1 MQKQNVKN
9 VRNVRNIRNIRN
21 VRNVRNVRNIKPTA
35 EVCVKVKLSP
45 GIKSRDFSSVCKGLA
60 GMSCEGFSYLKER
73 LEANVF

>member
-1 MQKQNVKN
+1 MQKPNVRNVQNVKN
-9 VRNVRNIRNIRN
+9 VRN
-21 VRNVRNVRNIKPTA
+21 IKPANDT
-35 EVCVKVKLSP
+35 EVCVSVKLSP